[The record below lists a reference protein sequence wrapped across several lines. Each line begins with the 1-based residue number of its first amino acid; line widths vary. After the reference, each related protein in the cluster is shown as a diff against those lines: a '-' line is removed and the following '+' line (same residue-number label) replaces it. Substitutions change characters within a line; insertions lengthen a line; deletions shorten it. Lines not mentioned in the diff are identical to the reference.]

1 MAVGERGFSLIEV
14 LVVTVVLLI
23 ALGIA
28 TQIFVQGN
36 AAYTTQ
42 QAYDEARS
50 NASAALDMTVRLIRS
65 AGTIFPDPDGNLVA
79 DSIRVV
85 GDWNPRDG
93 DTNDPYEDV
102 QFTVAGGVL
111 FKREPTDAAPVAFAE
126 RIASI
131 AFTYRNGAGTLLAT
145 PWTALQ
151 NQLGYVTITLQSTPI
166 NGIQATMSSSA
177 SVRRLE

>member
-1 MAVGERGFSLIEV
+1 MAVDERGFSLIEM
-14 LVVTVVLLI
+14 LVVTVVLVI

-50 NASAALDMTVRLIRS
+50 NASAALDMTVRLLRS
-65 AGTIFPDPDGNLVA
+65 AQTITPDPDGNLAA
-79 DSIRVV
+79 DSIRIV

-102 QFTVAGGVL
+102 RFTVNGGQL
-111 FKREPTDAAPVAFAE
+111 LKQEPTDAAPVAFAE

-131 AFTYRNGAGTLLAT
+131 AFTYRNGAGAVLAT
-145 PWTALQ
+145 PWTASQ
-151 NQLGYVTITLQSTPI
+151 NQLGFVTAIVTSTPI
-166 NGIQATMSSSA
+166 NGLQVAMTSSA

>member
-1 MAVGERGFSLIEV
+1 MAVNERGFSLIET
-14 LVVTVVLLI
+14 LVVTVVLVI

-36 AAYTTQ
+36 AAYATQ

-50 NASAALDMTVRLIRS
+50 NAAAALDMTIRLLRS
-65 AGTIFPDPDGNLVA
+65 ADTIFPDPDGNLAA

-85 GDWNPRDG
+85 ADWNPRDG
-93 DTNDPYEDV
+93 DTADPYEDV
-102 QFTVAGGVL
+102 RFTTAGGIL
-111 FKREPTDAAPVAFAE
+111 FKQEPADVAPVAFAE

-145 PWTALQ
+145 PWTVPQ
-151 NQLGYVTITLQSTPI
+151 NQLAFVTAIVQSTPI
-166 NGIQATMSSSA
+166 NGLQVTMTSSA